1 MFITTLSLF
10 FIFSLIGTPS
20 KSAPSDQECKAV
32 TDRLQSPAEP
42 VDMENLYAGILKLKL
57 LPSGK
62 SLFPEITT
70 EMKKELLVIFSG
82 NPKERS
88 KLSQFYEVL
97 YFIGENAAL
106 LKKENARKKDI
117 IDFDVKVIKELLL
130 TSKVFKNPAVPNSI
144 QRVQGIFDTAT
155 DTTRFLVTFDK
166 PETRFPLNEGKG
178 FMNYREGKCQVAKEL
193 VLYSELDVRM
203 KRLPVSKN
211 VMVSFE
217 SNVDLYGD
225 FGSRG
230 IVDVDL
236 NYVSLRT
243 LELHRGTAEGTV
255 RAKVSRREFE
265 VNDHNW
271 LLSLITRLV
280 TDKSRQPLDW

>member
-1 MFITTLSLF
+1 
-10 FIFSLIGTPS
+10 
-20 KSAPSDQECKAV
+20 
-32 TDRLQSPAEP
+32 LQSPAEP
-42 VDMENLYAGILKLKL
+42 VDMEKLYVGIKQLKL
-57 LPSGK
+57 LPSGQY
-62 SLFPEITT
+62 LFPEITE
-70 EMKKELLVIFSG
+70 EMKKDLLDIFSG
-82 NPKERS
+82 DPKERS
-88 KLSQFYEVL
+88 KLSQFYQVL
-97 YFIGENAAL
+97 YFIGKSAPL
-106 LKKENARKKDI
+106 LKKESPRKKDI
-117 IDFDVKVIKELLL
+117 IDFDLKVIKELLL

-144 QRVQGIFDTAT
+144 ARVQGVFDGTAE
-155 DTTRFLVTFDK
+155 TTRFLVTFDK

-203 KRLPVSKN
+203 RKLPVSKN
-211 VMVSFE
+211 VLVTFD
-217 SNVDLYGD
+217 SNVDLFGD

-271 LLSLITRLV
+271 LLSLVTRLV